1 MSWILLITTLPTQHT
16 AVRQRTWRALKAAGA
31 ATLRDGVYLLP
42 AQPAGEAAFEAIAAD
57 LQQSGGHAQMLRAQP
72 PEGTDFTPLF
82 NRAAAWKTLQADVRA
97 DRDLSAA
104 LAKRTQRSPARRLPG
119 GACLAGQSPPERR
132 ARDQIRLKLLPSS
145 SSKRLAK
152 IGAVKLGSSSLTER

>member
-42 AQPAGEAAFEAIAAD
+42 AQAAGEAAFGAIAAD

-97 DRDLSAA
+97 VAAA
-104 LAKRTQRSPARRLPG
+104 LAPGKGQLAPEAALRESRKLRRRYAALAAIDYLPQGEAAATVEQALQALEQAIQPEQPAV
-119 GACLAGQSPPERR
+119 S
-132 ARDQIRLKLLPSS
+132 
-145 SSKRLAK
+145 
-152 IGAVKLGSSSLTER
+152 